1 MINKNK
7 LVVKSNDLIGAF
19 TNMTLNESKIVAYL
33 ISKIKP
39 DDTKFLT
46 QEITV
51 KELNDLLGIEGTK
64 TYTYMKMYSD
74 SLLRKKVSIKYANGN
89 WKDLVWFD
97 EANYYNN
104 ESILSLCFSSKLE
117 SQLLELKSNYTKYIL
132 KNICLLNSSHS
143 MRIYELLKQYE
154 KLGYRIIELIEL
166 KILLGIEGKY
176 IRYNDFKKDVIF
188 PSQKELLKTDI
199 SFTFEEIKR
208 GKRVDAIKFNIFK
221 NGTHAS
227 QIEDAQIDA
236 ASESPSPDVQNLK
249 NEIEKTV
256 NGKIG
261 AKGLKNLVDSVP
273 LDTIKEYLTNWPKF
287 TPGENPIGYF
297 IKACI
302 DRYTI
307 PETIN
312 NKPIQATNYEQR
324 EYDDE
329 FYDSLYHKFD

>member
-1 MINKNK
+1 MDKN
-7 LVVKSNDLIGAF
+7 LLIVKSNNLVEAFADMTQNECKMIAFLIA
-19 TNMTLNESKIVAYL
+19 
-33 ISKIKP
+33 KIKP

-46 QEITV
+46 QTITA
-51 KELNDLLGIEGTK
+51 KELNDLLGIEGTA
-64 TYTYMKMYSD
+64 TNTYMKKCVHT
-74 SLLRKKVSIKYANGN
+74 LLSKKIYVKYTNGN
-89 WKDLVWFD
+89 RLGVNWFG
-97 EANYYNN
+97 
-104 ESILSLCFSSKLE
+104 SIEYIDNVSMLQICFN
-117 SQLLELKSNYTKYIL
+117 SQLKPFLLQLKNNYTKYML
-132 KNICLLNSSHS
+132 MNICQLDSAYSI
-143 MRIYELLKQYE
+143 RVYELLKQYE
-154 KLGYRIIELIEL
+154 KIGHRIISIYDL
-166 KILLGIEGKY
+166 KSILGIKDKY
-176 IRYNDFKKDVIF
+176 QFYKDFKVRVILIA
-188 PSQKELLKTDI
+188 QRELHKTDI
-199 SFTFEEIKR
+199 NFTFEEIKAGR
-208 GKRVDAIKFNIFK
+208 KVDALKFNIFK

-227 QIEDAQIDA
+227 QIEDSQIEDA
-236 ASESPSPDVQNLK
+236 ASASPSPEVQNLK
-249 NEIEKTV
+249 EEIERTV

-329 FYDSLYHKFD
+329 FYDSLYLKFD